1 MRIADFVIFLFK
13 SANSLKQLYTLS
25 MDVHARYR
33 TEAHKFIKPR
43 FNERFIISLKSNPNA
58 IFMDDKWN
66 ILNISSGILNIKQ
79 APKTGLS
86 QADEKLKDIK
96 SQLADTQPIGS
107 VLNLTRTFDQANALL
122 KFVDVISEKK
132 FRSTVSLTAGRG
144 RGKSAALG
152 LSMAVALAY
161 GYSNIFVTSPSPEN
175 LTTVFEFLLKGL
187 DALKYDQNQDYDI
200 IQSNQEEFK
209 KCIVR

>member
-1 MRIADFVIFLFK
+1 MSFNLLVPTQARPGETASVATFIRD
-13 SANSLKQLYTLS
+13 SNS
-25 MDVHARYR
+25 
-33 TEAHKFIKPR
+33 
-43 FNERFIISLKSNPNA
+43 NA
-58 IFMDDKWN
+58 
-66 ILNISSGILNIKQ
+66 
-79 APKTGLS
+79 T
-86 QADEKLKDIK
+86 
-96 SQLADTQPIGS
+96 DTQPIGS